1 MYTDRNMKRR
11 EEKLVRYMNEGNLPK
26 LKSLLKKH
34 RNIDVNIIKNS
45 QGRTPLHTA
54 CLSSDDAIVRCLLK
68 HGADAT
74 VQDFHGDTALHLSL
88 SNALSG
94 NKFAYFDIAVLLM
107 RSFPECLKIKNKKG
121 VSSKRLLKKVKEKL
135 RNWEEEEKE
144 RARQNEKESEEREAE
159 MRWNERLAEEWADDV
174 GSSWYHHEWDTCN
187 ESASQYETYDEWAE
201 RVSGEYHRKHH
212 KRKHGGDDDD
222 KVKAKRHR
230 EQQQRAFQRQLEK
243 EHEEY
248 KQRSSR
254 RIQEQRAQ
262 KKKNYLRKCETFFS
276 GNDAELYQYR
286 DVPWPGGRDDVQ
298 EMINILLSDVD
309 KSDEKLYKK
318 FIRSQQILWHPDKFI
333 QRVGGN
339 LRETDREKILDKVTE
354 LSQALNNLNEKS

>member
-187 ESASQYETYDEWAE
+187 VLHSMKPMTSGLNESVGSTIASTTRGNTAVMTMTKLKLKDTGNNN
-201 RVSGEYHRKHH
+201 RGRSNVSLKRNTRNTNREVPGEFKSNAHRR
-212 KRKHGGDDDD
+212 RK
-222 KVKAKRHR
+222 
-230 EQQQRAFQRQLEK
+230 
-243 EHEEY
+243 
-248 KQRSSR
+248 
-254 RIQEQRAQ
+254 I
-262 KKKNYLRKCETFFS
+262 TS
-276 GNDAELYQYR
+276 GNVRPSSAGMTQNCTNTEMC
-286 DVPWPGGRDDVQ
+286 PGQGV
-298 EMINILLSDVD
+298 ETTS
-309 KSDEKLYKK
+309 KK
-318 FIRSQQILWHPDKFI
+318 
-333 QRVGGN
+333 
-339 LRETDREKILDKVTE
+339 
-354 LSQALNNLNEKS
+354 